1 MRLRTHLHASRTS
14 ARDLQKPPS
23 PASQKEPKKN
33 PRRTQEEPKK
43 NPPEPTPPGFP
54 ALAPPRP
61 SNGTISPFGSHMSKV
76 WNPKR
81 RRFLEAAAGAG
92 VAGPLVSCSASNSP
106 WRCLTVEES
115 ETAGAICDRLI
126 PADEFPGALWAGA
139 VRYIDIQLCG
149 HLRQHREAYRQGL
162 AVVDQT
168 SRKQHGQ
175 AFAQLSPQQQDQLL
189 KAAEKA
195 KDPFFSLILAHTMQS
210 YYGDPRHGGNRDG
223 AGWRSIGYDMTVVR
237 GRS

>member
-1 MRLRTHLHASRTS
+1 
-14 ARDLQKPPS
+14 
-23 PASQKEPKKN
+23 
-33 PRRTQEEPKK
+33 
-43 NPPEPTPPGFP
+43 
-54 ALAPPRP
+54 
-61 SNGTISPFGSHMSKV
+61 MSKV

-92 VAGPLVSCSASNSP
+92 VAGPLISCSASNSP
-106 WRCLTVEES
+106 WRCLTVEEG

-162 AVVDQT
+162 AAVDQA

-175 AFAQLSPQQQDQLL
+175 AFAELSPQQQDQLL

-223 AGWRSIGYDMTVVR
+223 IGYRSLGIPLTPVR
-237 GRS
+237 GRSKHDLTGGTK